1 MGRSSELLRFGFME
15 KMRDW
20 PVTMPKA
27 RNSCSALFCALG
39 AIALPLLHGGTEA
52 TAADPVGERV
62 YQSIMQAHPRYPQS
76 MSEKALTGCFD
87 WEKSTPDDPD
97 VRYLAVAW
105 RMKGRGGMALAQ
117 IVNRAMIRCETAQR
131 RDEAPCTCQIIDR
144 NGKNVLEP
152 PAQFIDRF
160 N

>member
-1 MGRSSELLRFGFME
+1 ME
-15 KMRDW
+15 KMRDS

-27 RNSCSALFCALG
+27 RSVRFALFSALGVVVL
-39 AIALPLLHGGTEA
+39 LSLHGGPEA
-52 TAADPVGERV
+52 KAAGPVSEQV

-87 WEKSTPDDPD
+87 WEKSTPDKPD

-152 PAQFIDRF
+152 PAQFIERF